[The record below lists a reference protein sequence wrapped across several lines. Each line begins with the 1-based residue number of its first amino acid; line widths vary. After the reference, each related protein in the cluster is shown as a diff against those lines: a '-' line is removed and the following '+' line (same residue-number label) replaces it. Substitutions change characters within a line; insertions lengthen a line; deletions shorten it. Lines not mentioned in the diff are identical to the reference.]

1 MIRVANKGC
10 VRRLGFR
17 SMRAARTRNI
27 VAVLAIALTTILF
40 TSLFTIASSINY
52 SFQQENFRQAGG
64 DFHGTIKG
72 LTWEQVEEMRSDP
85 LIQGDFA
92 RLFVGMPVDPPFN
105 KSHVEVSYL
114 EPAAAPHYFCQPVEG
129 TLPRE
134 GTDEAATDTRVL
146 ALLGVEPKVGAK
158 FTISFYLDENTSSR
172 KLVTRTFTLSGWWEY
187 DSALVAS
194 NVLLPRSAAEEFC
207 AQGSGDPYS
216 MTGKWNLDM
225 MFKSDLQIEEN
236 ILQILENHGY
246 QHDDPQGENYL
257 KIGVNWGYSGAQL
270 SNSFDI
276 STLIAIVVLLLLII
290 FTGYLII
297 YNVFQISVTNDI
309 RFYGLLKTIGTTG
322 KQLKR
327 IVRQQ
332 ALLLSLIGIPIGLL
346 MGFVIGNK
354 LTPVIMAQLSYKNA
368 FVSFNPLIFI
378 GAALFALLTVFLSCA
393 RPGRM
398 AAKVSPVEA
407 VRYTEGG
414 GPKKAGKR
422 EKVRKARSGASLPG
436 MAWANLG
443 RSRGKTVVTV
453 ISLTLAV
460 VLATITYTFST
471 GFDMNKYLAH
481 MADVDFILGDAAYF
495 QTSGG
500 FRTADQAVPESI
512 ISDVSARS
520 GVEES
525 GRVYGGVSAMKE
537 FVTEDW
543 FRQGYGM
550 YNPPEVVDEIVARTS
565 RQPSG
570 LLETGVQMYGME
582 DFPLSL
588 LNVLEGDLAP
598 LSDPSQKAIAAV
610 YLSDDYNATQWGSN
624 WARLGD
630 TVTIRHITEMEYFYR
645 DTGEIIEDVDAAIE
659 GGRPWGER
667 AKAYEDIDYTVCA
680 LVRIPNSISYR
691 YRVLGCDEFILGA
704 ERFKQDTGTDSVMT
718 YLFNTTDEA
727 EAGMESFLAEYT
739 ESVQPL
745 YDYESRATYVAE
757 FEGFRGMFMTMG
769 GALSFIIG
777 LVGVLNFVN
786 AVLTGILTR
795 KRELAVLQSIGMTG
809 KQLKIMLVYE
819 GLYYTLL
826 ALAVS
831 LVMTVCIGPLMGTV
845 LSDVFWFFSYRLTV
859 TPILVILPIFLA
871 LGALVPLWTYRSVSK
886 RTIVERLR
894 EAEG

>member
-40 TSLFTIASSINY
+40 TALFTIASSINY

-134 GTDEAATDTRVL
+134 GTGEAATDTRVL

-216 MTGKWNLDM
+216 MTGEWNLDM

-322 KQLKR
+322 KQIKR
-327 IVRQQ
+327 VVRQQ

-346 MGFVIGNK
+346 LGFAIGNK
-354 LTPVIMAQLSYKNA
+354 LTPVIMTQLSYKNA

-422 EKVRKARSGASLPG
+422 EKVRKAQSGASLPG

-481 MADVDFILGDAAYF
+481 KAEVDFILGDAAYF

-512 ISDVSARS
+512 ISGVSARS

-525 GRVYGGVSAMKE
+525 GRVYGGVSAIKQ

-543 FRQGYGM
+543 LRMDYGT
-550 YNPPEVVDEIVARTS
+550 YNTPEVVDEIIAGTARL
-565 RQPSG
+565 PSG
-570 LLETGVQMYGME
+570 LLEAGVQMYGME

-588 LNVLEGDLAP
+588 LDVLEGDLAP

-610 YLSDDYNATQWGSN
+610 YLSDDYNAPQWGSN
-624 WARLGD
+624 WAKLGD
-630 TVTIRHITEMEYFYR
+630 TVTVRYITEMEYFYR
-645 DTGEIIEDVDAAIE
+645 DTGETVEDLDAAIE
-659 GGRPWGER
+659 GNRPWGER
-667 AKAYEDIDYTVCA
+667 AKVYEDIDYTVCA

-757 FEGFRGMFMTMG
+757 FEGFRSMFMTMG
-769 GALSFIIG
+769 GALSLIIG
-777 LVGVLNFVN
+777 LVGVLNFIN

-795 KRELAVLQSIGMTG
+795 KRELAMLQSVGMTG
-809 KQLKIMLVYE
+809 KQLKTMLVFE

-826 ALAVS
+826 ALAAS
-831 LVMTVCIGPLMGTV
+831 LAMTVVLGPLMGST
-845 LSDVFWFFSYRLTV
+845 LGEIFWFFTYRLTV
-859 TPILVILPIFLA
+859 TPILLVLPVFLA
-871 LGALVPLWTYRSVSK
+871 LGIAVPLLVCRSVA
-886 RTIVERLR
+886 RHTIVERLR
-894 EAEG
+894 EADA